1 MDSDQ
6 PVLIVRP
13 EGLNP
18 EIKAL
23 AASAGI
29 EIVASDVVPLG
40 KAFLHYPYRNQR
52 TVRRIT
58 ERRNLIMRLTR
69 GDVS

>member
-6 PVLIVRP
+6 PVLLVRP
-13 EGLNP
+13 EGINA

-23 AASAGI
+23 AAGLGI
-29 EIVASDVVPLG
+29 EVIATEVVQRG
-40 KAFLHYPYRNQR
+40 KAFIHYPQR
-52 TVRRIT
+52 IRSQREA
-58 ERRNLIMRLTR
+58 ERRNLLLRLTR